1 MDEIVASII
10 GVVVTSVVVPIITL
24 LSAKLTRWINGKIK
38 SEETRNTME
47 EVNQIVT
54 SNVAYVFQTYVDNL
68 KKKDKFDDKAQNYAL
83 RYAQEK
89 ILNELSEVAKEYILE
104 NYGDINVLITT
115 QIEPTTMKDKII
127 SNEEIFM
134 IFNYLKK
141 YYY

>member
-1 MDEIVASII
+1 MNEIVASII
-10 GVVVTSVVVPIITL
+10 GVVVTSVVVPLITL
-24 LSAKLTRWINGKIK
+24 LGVKLTQWINGKIK
-38 SEETRNTME
+38 NEETRNTIE

-104 NYGDINVLITT
+104 HYGDINGWITT
-115 QIEPTTMKDKII
+115 QIESTIYT
-127 SNEEIFM
+127 
-134 IFNYLKK
+134 YKK
-141 YYY
+141 

>member
-1 MDEIVASII
+1 MNEIVASII

-24 LSAKLTRWINGKIK
+24 LGAKLTQWINGKIK
-38 SEETRNTME
+38 NEETRKTIE

-54 SNVAYVFQTYVDNL
+54 SNVAYVFQIYVDNL

-104 NYGDINVLITT
+104 HYGDINVWITT
-115 QIEPTTMKDKII
+115 QIESTIYT
-127 SNEEIFM
+127 F
-134 IFNYLKK
+134 KK
-141 YYY
+141 